1 MLLMVTPDYHQ
12 QAVLCPH
19 TAHFQDSHPAS
30 RTLHLVTVQCELRCE
45 LRESIKHMVI
55 SVFTRAIWTITRCE
69 APVLTKRS
77 HIEASNR
84 VTVHAYSEQ
93 PPPNE
98 SIRSAISC
106 AVVCFLLLATA
117 LYCILHCFDLMGY
130 VDSPAPERDDE
141 GELTTAAV
149 GFPHLAIPLASSLPW
164 SVVPSRA
171 LRMLRKSSVTECS
184 SISAS
189 TPITSI
195 STTVRTL
202 RKKNYD
208 WAAMPTPSFYVCNTQ
223 VHSAAC
229 PTQCASHTTPSR
241 SPSNPIPTCSSADS
255 SSPA

>member
-19 TAHFQDSHPAS
+19 TAHFQASCDSHPAS

-202 RKKNYD
+202 RKKL
-208 WAAMPTPSFYVCNTQ
+208 
-223 VHSAAC
+223 
-229 PTQCASHTTPSR
+229 
-241 SPSNPIPTCSSADS
+241 
-255 SSPA
+255 